1 MTGNCCA
8 SAVAV
13 RYETAKENFRSNIS
27 VRPRRERT
35 PEMATSPNS
44 AEHLVEKRD
53 VICPDCPAGYRRT
66 ELESKRG
73 LVCDR
78 ILEVFDGSREKCFD

>member
-1 MTGNCCA
+1 
-8 SAVAV
+8 
-13 RYETAKENFRSNIS
+13 
-27 VRPRRERT
+27 
-35 PEMATSPNS
+35 MATSPNS

-78 ILEVFDGSREKCFD
+78 ILEVFDGSREKCLD